1 MQILQNAIRIG
12 IVRTDRLGDMVLT
25 LPMVNVLKQINPKVK
40 IIIFAN
46 SYVEPL
52 LVNQLKI
59 HSYIFIDKSNKPLNE
74 LYKEYKIDVI
84 FFPRPKKEEISA
96 ANDAKIPLRVGS
108 GYRLYSYLLNKRI
121 YEHRKTGKKNEAE
134 YNLGLISS
142 LTGENFE
149 VELLK
154 PFISEKTINIVTEKL
169 EKHGIKD
176 FHHLVVMHPG
186 GGDSA
191 PKFPVEKFGEL
202 AKLISEKTKYQVLIT
217 GTAREEDLCKRVNEI
232 SPKGLN
238 LCSSFDLYE
247 IIALLNISTG
257 IITNSTGVLHI
268 AAALDKKIIGFY
280 PNSPQMSP
288 TRWGPMNKYNIILTP
303 PKSAG
308 NKQKDNLELISVE
321 DAYAA
326 FRSLFLFNST
336 IIL

>member
-1 MQILQNAIRIG
+1 MQILQNAKKIG

-25 LPMVNVLKQINPKVK
+25 LPMINALKKINHNVK
-40 IIIFAN
+40 IILFAN

-52 LVNQLKI
+52 LINQHKI
-59 HSYIFIDKSNKPLNE
+59 HSYIFIDKQNRSLRDIFHDSKLE
-74 LYKEYKIDVI
+74 VV

-96 ANDAKIPLRVGS
+96 ANESKIPLRVGS
-108 GYRLYSYLLNKRI
+108 GYRLYSFKLNKRV

-142 LTGENFE
+142 LTGEHYQ

-154 PFISEKTINIVTEKL
+154 PFISDKTINIVTEKL
-169 EKHGIKD
+169 EKSGIND
-176 FHHLVVMHPG
+176 FQNLVIMHPG

-191 PKFPVEKFGEL
+191 PKFPVEKFGQL
-202 AKLISEKTKYQVLIT
+202 AKLISEKTKFQVLIT
-217 GTAREEDLCKRVNEI
+217 GTDKEKDLCNNVNEI
-232 SPKGLN
+232 SPKSVN
-238 LCSSFDLYE
+238 LCSSFDLNE

-268 AAALDKKIIGFY
+268 AAALDKKIVGFY

-288 TRWGPMNKYNIILTP
+288 TRWGPMNKNHIILTP

-308 NKQKDNLELISVE
+308 NKQKDNLDLISVD

-336 IIL
+336 LIL